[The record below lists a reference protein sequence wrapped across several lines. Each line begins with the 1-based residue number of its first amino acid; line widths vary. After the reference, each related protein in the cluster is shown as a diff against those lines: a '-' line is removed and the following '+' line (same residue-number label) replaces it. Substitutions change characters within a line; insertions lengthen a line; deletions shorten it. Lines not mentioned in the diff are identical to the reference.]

1 MGRSFF
7 LGWTRSNP
15 NPIFLSP
22 EKEGHKEPPKSS
34 SPSYSDDVDEFSLGC
49 LFCCGGCHRRCFK
62 TLGGKSSSD
71 SSLLVAASVF
81 LRLAIS
87 FDPAIAVPAVAVIV
101 LKIVLDVAVFLVF
114 NNSFP
119 CRLGVSPPGE
129 VGGISF
135 TRNNGDGEDD
145 DKGELDLVV
154 KENRS
159 CMRLV
164 ELCFAAVKA

>member
-1 MGRSFF
+1 M
-7 LGWTRSNP
+7 
-15 NPIFLSP
+15 
-22 EKEGHKEPPKSS
+22 
-34 SPSYSDDVDEFSLGC
+34 
-49 LFCCGGCHRRCFK
+49 

-71 SSLLVAASVF
+71 SSLSVAASVF
-81 LRLAIS
+81 LRLAFS
-87 FDPAIAVPAVAVIV
+87 FDTVLAVPAVAVIV

-135 TRNNGDGEDD
+135 TRNDGEDD

-154 KENRS
+154 KENRL
-159 CMRLV
+159 CRRLV
-164 ELCFAAVKA
+164 EPCFDAVRA